1 MQKNRIAAA
10 VAAAYGLLLAAALP
24 ANAQN
29 AAALGVSA
37 ISGIAAESAEA
48 AEQSGGSAASTAAAD
63 ASLEVIARVTV
74 STRRRNETSQSV
86 PTTMSVL
93 DAKSLED
100 NRIYRVQDLQQLLP
114 STTVNFVHARQLS
127 FAVRGLGNNTASDGL
142 EGSVGLYLDNVYL
155 ARPGMAAF
163 DALDVQQLELL
174 RGPQGTLFGKNTTAG
189 VLNITTKQP
198 TFRSENNASLSVGED
213 HYVQGKAS
221 ISRALSDTLAGRLSV
236 YKTHEGGYIT
246 NIYNGKSVQGGDRE
260 GFRAQL
266 LFEPNAKFSARV
278 IADYNSEDSNNGTM
292 VFYNAG
298 PSGKFLTQAA
308 LVGGQPITDTTLRQV
323 NLDNGSHV
331 SVHQGGLSA
340 ETNWKLDN
348 DFKVTSISAYRF
360 WDFTPR
366 NDDGLAVP
374 VTLNVGALTRH
385 RQFTQELRLAT
396 PQGRPVESV
405 IGAYYYYQ
413 NLDNTNFTYNGPLAD
428 KFNATPAG
436 AWSNVTSLAD
446 GHLRVNSYA
455 LFGQSIWHIDPQW
468 DLTGGVRATYEDK
481 RAYEIRYAPTG
492 GAAVTG
498 AALAARNARYGVF
511 DSGDVRLNNLSPSAL
526 LTLAYK
532 IDTDILAFTSL
543 SHGEKSGGINLTV
556 PGAAG
561 VNSLKVNNEKA
572 NNIEL
577 GIKSNLFERRAQ
589 INASVFANIVRG
601 YQNNGYDAATSTSY
615 ITNAGDVRSRGAELE
630 TTFLLARGFSVGA
643 NGAFNDVKY
652 LKYTN
657 APCPPEIA
665 ATSCNLSGR
674 HALVNAPRWTGS
686 LNAQYAHAV
695 ADQVEGYFSAN
706 YSYRSGVYGTLD
718 ASEYSRIPAYSLT
731 NLSTGVRLKAGGA
744 KWDIS
749 VWAKNAF
756 DKHYYTS
763 TWNTTFGAYNAI
775 IGTPR
780 TVGLTARADF

>member
-1 MQKNRIAAA
+1 MQQNKLAAA
-10 VAAAYGLLLAAALP
+10 VAAAYGLLLAAVP
-24 ANAQN
+24 AIHAQN
-29 AAALGVSA
+29 AAAPGVSA
-37 ISGIAAESAEA
+37 VSGVAAEE
-48 AEQSGGSAASTAAAD
+48 AEQSGAGASTAGAAD

-74 STRRRNETSQSV
+74 ATRRRNETSQSV

-189 VLNITTKQP
+189 VLNITTRQP
-198 TFRSENNASLSVGED
+198 TFRSENSASLSVGQD
-213 HYVQGKAS
+213 HYAQGKAS
-221 ISRALSDTLAGRLSV
+221 ISGAFSDTLAGRLSV

-246 NIYNGKSVQGGDRE
+246 NVYNGKSVQGGDRE

-266 LFEPNAKFSARV
+266 LFEPDASFSARV
-278 IADYNSEDSNNGTM
+278 IADYNSEDSNNGTLL
-292 VFYNAG
+292 FYNAG
-298 PSGKFLTQAA
+298 PTGKFLAQAA
-308 LVGGQPITDTTLRQV
+308 LVGGHPITDSAQHQV

-340 ETNWKLDN
+340 EASWKLDN
-348 DFKVTSISAYRF
+348 DYKFTSISAYRF

-366 NDDGLAVP
+366 NDDGLDVP

-396 PQGRPVESV
+396 PQGRAVESV
-405 IGAYYYYQ
+405 AGAYYYYQ
-413 NLDNTNFTYNGPLAD
+413 NLDNTNFTYNGPLTD
-428 KFNATPAG
+428 KFNGTPAG
-436 AWSNVTSLAD
+436 AWSNITSLAD

-455 LFGQSIWHIDPQW
+455 LFGQSIWHIDPKW
-468 DLTGGVRATYEDK
+468 DLTGGLRATYEDK

-492 GAAVTG
+492 GAVVTG
-498 AALAARNARYGVF
+498 AALASRNARYGVF

-532 IDTDILAFTSL
+532 VDTDVLAFTSL

-630 TTFLLARGFSVGA
+630 TTFLLARGFSLGA
-643 NGAFNDVKY
+643 NGAFNDIKY
-652 LKYTN
+652 LKYSN

-695 ADQVEGYFSAN
+695 ADQVEGYLSAN

-731 NLSTGVRLKAGGA
+731 NLSAGVRLKAGGA
-744 KWDIS
+744 RWDVS

-756 DKHYYTS
+756 DKLYYTS
-763 TWNTTFGAYNAI
+763 TWNSSFGAYNAV

>member
-1 MQKNRIAAA
+1 MQQNKLAAA
-10 VAAAYGLLLAAALP
+10 VAAAYGLLLAATVP
-24 ANAQN
+24 AYAQD

-37 ISGIAAESAEA
+37 VSGIAAEESG
-48 AEQSGGSAASTAAAD
+48 QSGAAANTAGAAD
-63 ASLEVIARVTV
+63 AWLEVIASVPV

-174 RGPQGTLFGKNTTAG
+174 RGPRGTLFGKNTTAG
-189 VLNITTKQP
+189 VLNITTRQP
-198 TFRSENNASLSVGED
+198 TFRSENSASLSVGQD
-213 HYVQGKAS
+213 HYAQGKAS
-221 ISRALSDTLAGRLSV
+221 ISGAFSDTLAGRLSV

-246 NIYNGKSVQGGDRE
+246 NIYNGRSVQGGDRE

-266 LFEPNAKFSARV
+266 LFEPDARFSARV
-278 IADYNSEDSNNGTM
+278 IADYNSEDSNNGTLL
-292 VFYNAG
+292 FYNAG
-298 PSGKFLTQAA
+298 PTGKYLTQAA
-308 LVGGQPITDTTLRQV
+308 LVGGHPVTDSAQHQV

-340 ETNWKLDN
+340 EANWKLDN
-348 DFKVTSISAYRF
+348 DNKFTSISAYRF

-366 NDDGLAVP
+366 NDDGLEVP

-396 PQGRPVESV
+396 PQGRALESV
-405 IGAYYYYQ
+405 LGAYYYYQ

-428 KFNATPAG
+428 KFNGTPAG
-436 AWSNVTSLAD
+436 AWSNLTSLAD

-455 LFGQSIWHIDPQW
+455 LFGQSIWHIDPRW

-492 GAAVTG
+492 GAVVTG
-498 AALAARNARYGVF
+498 AALASRNARYGVF

-532 IDTDILAFTSL
+532 VDTDILAFGSL

-630 TTFLLARGFSVGA
+630 TTFLLARGFSLGA
-643 NGAFNDVKY
+643 NGAFNDIKY

-657 APCPPEIA
+657 APCPPEIV

-695 ADQVEGYFSAN
+695 ADQVEGYFNAN

-731 NLSTGVRLKAGGA
+731 NLSAGVRLKAGGA

-749 VWAKNAF
+749 LWAKNAF
-756 DKHYYTS
+756 DKLYYTS
-763 TWNTTFGAYNAI
+763 TWNSSFGAYNAV